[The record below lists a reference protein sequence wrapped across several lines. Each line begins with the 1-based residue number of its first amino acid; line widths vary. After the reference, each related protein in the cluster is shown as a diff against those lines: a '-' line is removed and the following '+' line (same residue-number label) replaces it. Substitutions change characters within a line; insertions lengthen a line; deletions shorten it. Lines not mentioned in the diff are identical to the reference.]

1 MKFSNFVRMHWAA
14 FRALLVL
21 TVITGLAYPLF
32 IWLVAQIPGLH
43 DKAEGSILTA
53 NGKPVGSRLIGQLFT
68 DKDGNPLPQYFQSR
82 PSAAG
87 NGYDPL
93 SSSASNLGPESIV
106 DTPADPSQLAAG
118 KSASD
123 AGFKPSLLTQVCTR
137 SAAVGQLE
145 GVDGSR
151 PFCTGGGVGAVL
163 SVIGPRDARGNVVHP
178 TRVVSVNEPCQT
190 TPTPFLAI
198 YEGVR
203 VECAKYGE
211 DYSIGPDRAHP
222 RRRTRQ
228 PGRARRRGHRQ
239 RQRPRPA
246 HLRGLCRP
254 SSRAGRQGARRQR
267 RSGARRGPRQPR
279 RTGPRVHGRGPG
291 ERAAAQPRVG
301 PQLSGQPLAEAAAAH
316 ISLVPRQ

>member
-21 TVITGLAYPLF
+21 TVITGLAYPVF

-68 DKDGNPLPQYFQSR
+68 DKDGNALPQYFQSR

-87 NGYDPL
+87 AGYDPL
-93 SSSASNLGPESIV
+93 SSGASNLGPESIV
-106 DTPADPSQLAAG
+106 DTPADPAQLAAG
-118 KSASD
+118 KSPSD

-137 SAAVGQLE
+137 SVAVGRLE
-145 GVDGSR
+145 SVDGSR

-178 TRVVSVNEPCQT
+178 NRVVSVNEPCQST
-190 TPTPFLAI
+190 RAPFLDLYNGA
-198 YEGVR
+198 R

-211 DYSIGPDRAHP
+211 DYSIGQLVPIRGAAPADPAVPADAVTSSGSGLDPDISPAYADIQVARVAKARHVSPDQVRAVLAQY
-222 RRRTRQ
+222 RG
-228 PGRARRRGHRQ
+228 GRALGFLGEPTVNVQQLNLQLDHQ
-239 RQRPRPA
+239 YPV
-246 HLRGLCRP
+246 
-254 SSRAGRQGARRQR
+254 SS
-267 RSGARRGPRQPR
+267 
-279 RTGPRVHGRGPG
+279 
-291 ERAAAQPRVG
+291 
-301 PQLSGQPLAEAAAAH
+301 
-316 ISLVPRQ
+316 

>member
-43 DKAEGSILTA
+43 DKAEGSILTV

-68 DKDGNPLPQYFQSR
+68 DKDGNALPQYFQSR

-93 SSSASNLGPESIV
+93 SSGASNLGPESIV

-123 AGFKPSLLTQVCTR
+123 AGFKPSLLTQVCTH

-163 SVIGPRDARGNVVHP
+163 SVIGPRDARGNVIHP

-190 TPTPFLAI
+190 TQSPFLTI
-198 YEGVR
+198 YQGVR

-211 DYSIGPDRAHP
+211 DYSIGQIVAIRGAAPANPAVPADAVTASGSGLDPQISVAYADLQVERVAKARGVSADQVRALV
-222 RRRTRQ
+222 RANQ
-228 PGRARRRGHRQ
+228 DGRDLGFMGQARVNV
-239 RQRPRPA
+239 
-246 HLRGLCRP
+246 L
-254 SSRAGRQGARRQR
+254 
-267 RSGARRGPRQPR
+267 
-279 RTGPRVHGRGPG
+279 
-291 ERAAAQPRVG
+291 
-301 PQLSGQPLAEAAAAH
+301 QLNLALD
-316 ISLVPRQ
+316 SKYPVNR